1 MAPLPERPAAH
12 SGRGTTTPGPSTM
25 SVADFDS
32 DLIQIQLPAGGAG
45 GPAGLAVVAKATAGA
60 LVELSIFRSFD
71 LAAARVDMPSAG
83 QLHPDRP
90 PLPQVRRQPA
100 EYFPGDRR
108 DLVLPLAP
116 HGPVFERGV
125 SPALATIPHSQSRS
139 LPRAAI
145 PIPP

>member
-1 MAPLPERPAAH
+1 
-12 SGRGTTTPGPSTM
+12 M

-60 LVELSIFRSFD
+60 LVELSVFRSFD

-90 PLPQVRRQPA
+90 PLPEVRRQLA
-100 EYFPGDRR
+100 EYFAGVRR
-108 DLVLPLAP
+108 AFALPLAP
-116 HGPVFERGV
+116 EIGRASCRERV
-125 SPALATIPHSQSRS
+125 
-139 LPRAAI
+139 
-145 PIPP
+145 